1 MTISA
6 TRRRLSVLAL
16 LALAAATFAQPAAAD
31 TTPQTLPFTQAWT
44 NTGLITVDNNWTGVP
59 GIVGYRG
66 DALTGSTG
74 VDPQTVLADGSA
86 TPLNVIANQ
95 TNPNTLATG
104 GVAEFH
110 ITDPVVALQ
119 GSGTARAPHLV
130 FTLDTT
136 GLATVTVAYS
146 LRDVDGSLDN
156 SVQPVAL
163 QYRVGTSGP
172 LHERPRRLRRRRD
185 DRAQPREPRHVHQR
199 AAAQPRRPASPSSRC
214 APSRPTP
221 PAPTSGSAWTTSRSP
236 GPPPRPTRR
245 RPSPRP
251 FRPTARRGSR
261 RTPTSRSSSAS
272 RCSSPTR
279 GSRSPVPSSP
289 SPRRGAAGRR
299 PTRSTRPST
308 FPQTRRAP

>member
-16 LALAAATFAQPAAAD
+16 LAFVAASFAQPAAAD

-44 NTGLITVDNNWTGVP
+44 NTGLITVDNTWTGVP

-66 DALTGSTG
+66 DALTGSTA
-74 VDPQTVLADGSA
+74 VDPQTVLADGSS
-86 TPLNVIANQ
+86 TPLNVLANQ

-104 GVAEFH
+104 GIAEFH
-110 ITDPVVALQ
+110 ITNPVVALQ

-172 LHERPRRLRRRRD
+172 YTNVPGGFVADATTGPSLADLVTSISAPLPSAAAGQPVVQVRAITTDAVGSDEWVGVDDISITGTPTRTRRRR
-185 DRAQPREPRHVHQR
+185 
-199 AAAQPRRPASPSSRC
+199 
-214 APSRPTP
+214 
-221 PAPTSGSAWTTSRSP
+221 
-236 GPPPRPTRR
+236 
-245 RPSPRP
+245 
-251 FRPTARRGSR
+251 
-261 RTPTSRSSSAS
+261 
-272 RCSSPTR
+272 
-279 GSRSPVPSSP
+279 
-289 SPRRGAAGRR
+289 
-299 PTRSTRPST
+299 
-308 FPQTRRAP
+308 